1 MATKIISRESVNN
14 MLNLAGDA
22 WYWCVRGVKNFVEGI
37 YIALAVV
44 AVLIFFYNP
53 IIFIPYSLL
62 APKGAAGILYADIPV
77 LAELMQTFYR
87 PWVALLPMRWKR
99 HFMAKRGLVFYSAKQ
114 QVKYYRYN
122 SAEGDDNKIKIL
134 KSLSREACTQIWQ
147 MDKTKDCVLL
157 VQSGF
162 ALNDEQFLFLL
173 NYAENKFGK
182 CWDIS
187 LVQTCLAKNTPSDT
201 QKLELLKTFEKTGDK
216 DFLTLFFDC
225 IKKYG
230 ASAELVNRV
239 FEEHPHATAELKS
252 ALREYSERQIALYG
266 KTEVWS
272 QFLIEKAQKTITVS
286 AQKAMAVWQYKA
298 FHAAG
303 FKLSEEAIN
312 YFLSKA
318 DREMCRLIMAYEP
331 AEAFN
336 EIAQTLITANPELR
350 KMQLLTKKAVSL

>member
-1 MATKIISRESVNN
+1 MATKIISKESVNS
-14 MLNLAGDA
+14 MFNLAGDA
-22 WYWCVRGVKNFVEGI
+22 WRWCVRGVGKIVEGI
-37 YIALAVV
+37 YIALAV
-44 AVLIFFYNP
+44 AVLLVFIYNP
-53 IIFIPYSLL
+53 VVFIPYSLL
-62 APKGAAGILYADIPV
+62 APKGAAGILYADLPV
-77 LAELMQTFYR
+77 LAEFLQTFYR

-114 QVKYYRYN
+114 QVKYYRYS
-122 SAEGDDNKIKIL
+122 SAEGDDCKIKIL
-134 KSLSREACTQIWQ
+134 KSLSREACSQIWH
-147 MDKTKDCVLL
+147 DNIKPEDHILL
-157 VQSGF
+157 IKSGF

-173 NYAENKFGK
+173 NYAEFGK
-182 CWDIS
+182 HWNIS

-201 QKLELLKTFEKTGDK
+201 QKLELLEMSEKTSCS

-239 FEEHPHATAELKS
+239 FEEHPQATAELKS
-252 ALREYSERQIALYG
+252 ALQEYSERQIALYG
-266 KTEVWS
+266 KAEIWA
-272 QFLIEKAQKTITVS
+272 QFLIEKARETITVS

-350 KMQLLTKKAVSL
+350 KMQLLTKKAA

>member
-1 MATKIISRESVNN
+1 MATKIFSKESVNT
-14 MLNLAGDA
+14 MFNLTGDA
-22 WYWCVRGVKNFVEGI
+22 WRWCVRGAEKIVEGS
-37 YIALAVV
+37 YIALAVAMLLV
-44 AVLIFFYNP
+44 FIYNP
-53 IIFIPYSLL
+53 LVFIPYSLL
-62 APKGAAGILYADIPV
+62 APKGAAGILYADLPV
-77 LAELMQTFYR
+77 LAEFLQTFYR

-99 HFMAKRGLVFYSAKQ
+99 YFMAKRGLVFYSAKQ
-114 QVKYYRYN
+114 QVKYYRHS
-122 SAEGDDNKIKIL
+122 SAEGDDCKIKIL
-134 KSLSREACTQIWQ
+134 KSLSREACAQIWH
-147 MDKTKDCVLL
+147 DNIKPEDHILL
-157 VQSGF
+157 IKSGF
-162 ALNDEQFLFLL
+162 VLNDEQFLFLL
-173 NYAENKFGK
+173 NYAEFGK
-182 CWDIS
+182 HWNIS

-201 QKLELLKTFEKTGDK
+201 QKLELLEMSEKTSCS

-239 FEEHPHATAELKS
+239 FEEHPQATAELKS
-252 ALREYSERQIALYG
+252 ALQEYSERQIALYG
-266 KTEVWS
+266 KAEIWA
-272 QFLIEKAQKTITVS
+272 QFLIEKARETITVS

-350 KMQLLTKKAVSL
+350 KMQLLTKKAA